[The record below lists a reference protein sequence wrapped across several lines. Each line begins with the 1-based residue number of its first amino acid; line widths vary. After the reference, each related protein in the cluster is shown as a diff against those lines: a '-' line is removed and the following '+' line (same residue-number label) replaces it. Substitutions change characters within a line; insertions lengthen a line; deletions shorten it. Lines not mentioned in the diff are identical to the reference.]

1 MDTREGN
8 RVNFIADKG
17 HQVVMREELSEEDL
31 DEVVGGVRFNCKE
44 FEAPNISNEPLKAW
58 WFF

>member
-1 MDTREGN
+1 MDTQEEKRMAK
-8 RVNFIADKG
+8 IANKDHK
-17 HQVVMREELSEEDL
+17 VVMREELSEEDL

>member
-1 MDTREGN
+1 MAK
-8 RVNFIADKG
+8 IANKD